1 MDDLTLKID
10 TGAPVEVPAFE
21 PDECGHNWLA
31 VVENR
36 DPRAPGG
43 LRRRFQPRAGVP
55 FYYLVEGLKVGDV
68 IEFGADHVS
77 LKPSRQHRKQPKR
90 VYGVIREIN
99 AELLRYRFLFPVWK
113 EYLTVPPPLTP
124 FPCPRASAP
133 AYAAAIFT
141 LALIESSQLQPLP
154 GDDKQDI
161 QIAIFV
167 PY

>member
-31 VVENR
+31 VNEDR

-68 IEFGADHVS
+68 TGAMNLRRTGGGGRNDREACHETKRS
-77 LKPSRQHRKQPKR
+77 GRRK
-90 VYGVIREIN
+90 
-99 AELLRYRFLFPVWK
+99 
-113 EYLTVPPPLTP
+113 
-124 FPCPRASAP
+124 
-133 AYAAAIFT
+133 AAFYQG
-141 LALIESSQLQPLP
+141 LSGSQAQ
-154 GDDKQDI
+154 G
-161 QIAIFV
+161 
-167 PY
+167 